1 MEIPEELIKAAEERG
16 IDVIDLIINAIGR
29 SDPSASI
36 RIRLELAEKYFN
48 EAREYVSK
56 GDAVQASEKLYK
68 ATEECVKALAEKYG
82 TPEYQQVV
90 KEGRWFTEY
99 LQKASNTL
107 ASILGDWVAIGWAAG
122 YVLHV
127 WGFHEAKLSVN
138 DLTNYLRLVENFVIN
153 TRKALETQGI

>member
-16 IDVIDLIINAIGR
+16 IDVIDLIINAIGK

-36 RIRLELAEKYFN
+36 RIRLELAEKYLN
-48 EAREYVSK
+48 EAREYMSK

-68 ATEECVKALAEKYG
+68 AAEECVKALAEKFN
-82 TPEYQQVV
+82 TLEYQRAV

-107 ASILGDWVAIGWAAG
+107 VSILGDWVAIGWAAG

-138 DLTNYLRLVENFVIN
+138 DLTNYLRLVENLVIN